1 MEVLAIWIIIT
12 ELPNIK
18 MIVTLQ
24 RGYKYS
30 QPLCNYGSVNSKLAY
45 RIAGGY
51 WGGGGYSSNIH
62 LLTRGKWPVLLL
74 KNTLG
79 LAFH

>member
-18 MIVTLQ
+18 MIVTFTKRVQ
-24 RGYKYS
+24 NKYS

-45 RIAGGY
+45 RIAARCR
-51 WGGGGYSSNIH
+51 GGGGV
-62 LLTRGKWPVLLL
+62 GGVLDQY
-74 KNTLG
+74 LG
-79 LAFH
+79 VGEPLRV

>member
-45 RIAGGY
+45 RIAARCR
-51 WGGGGYSSNIH
+51 GGGEGYSTNI
-62 LLTRGKWPVLLL
+62 WV
-74 KNTLG
+74 
-79 LAFH
+79 

>member
-18 MIVTLQ
+18 MIVTFTKRVQ
-24 RGYKYS
+24 NKYS

-45 RIAGGY
+45 RIAARCRGGE
-51 WGGGGYSSNIH
+51 WEGYSTNI
-62 LLTRGKWPVLLL
+62 WVLVSR
-74 KNTLG
+74 
-79 LAFH
+79 